1 VTTLKSANRVL
12 RTDRRSSEGVPVD
25 DDVPIERCR
34 YLGIYINDHR
44 AGGAAGLALARRCLS
59 ENEHS
64 ALGETL
70 RHIVDEIAQDVD
82 TLINVRRSLALKDDR
97 LKRVIARVGERLSRF
112 KLNGRLRGY
121 SPLSRLLEIE
131 ALLAGID
138 AKRSLWLALHQ
149 RDSSACLAGFDL
161 PALARRAE
169 DQRERLRPHHLE
181 AARAVFNGT
190 ASSARPGVKNRR
202 KKIHKR
208 KRKKN

>member
-1 VTTLKSANRVL
+1 
-12 RTDRRSSEGVPVD
+12 VD
-25 DDVPIERCR
+25 DDVAVEQCR
-34 YLGIYINDHR
+34 YLAIYINDHG

-59 ENEHS
+59 RNERS

-82 TLINVRRSLALKDDR
+82 TLSSVRRSLALKDDR
-97 LKRVIARVGERLSRF
+97 LKRVIARLVERLTRF

-131 ALLAGID
+131 ALLTGID
-138 AKRSLWLALHQ
+138 AKRSLWLALQQ

-169 DQRERLRPHHLE
+169 NQRERLRPHHLE
-181 AARAVFNGT
+181 AARAAFN
-190 ASSARPGVKNRR
+190 
-202 KKIHKR
+202 
-208 KRKKN
+208 